1 MKKEN
6 KNDNGTERNG
16 TEPNGTYSKS
26 FHFKSAYDISNRCT
40 DNGITDQIQNKTRKT
55 VDAFEMFYSKCV
67 MFLSLLLSGLPRD
80 WRFQVFIT

>member
-1 MKKEN
+1 MIF
-6 KNDNGTERNG
+6 
-16 TEPNGTYSKS
+16 P
-26 FHFKSAYDISNRCT
+26 T
-40 DNGITDQIQNKTRKT
+40 DVQTLESHTDQIQNKTRKI